1 MFQEG
6 NSGTVCR
13 MYKRQPSVNSEA
25 AVRSFELQCRG
36 KVLASIMNNRGLR
49 PKEGFECSTEGLENL
64 MIRSLVSEAHFGFKA
79 Y

>member
-13 MYKRQPSVNSEA
+13 MYKRQPSVNSKA

-36 KVLASIMNNRGLR
+36 KVLASSMNGRG
-49 PKEGFECSTEGLENL
+49 TETQGG
-64 MIRSLVSEAHFGFKA
+64 I
-79 Y
+79 